1 MDFYKKALL
10 GYLSHRF
17 YFAGGRC
24 KSTKRLDGKVTIVT
38 GANCGIGYETALD
51 FARRGAHVILAC
63 RDIKRSQPAVDK
75 IKLETNNNNVEV
87 EILDLASLQSVR
99 DFADRIKKRFKR
111 IDILV
116 NNAGMSNWL
125 N

>member
-1 MDFYKKALL
+1 MGRPLILPEEVVAMKKSEASVFRNIERIFL
-10 GYLSHRF
+10 
-17 YFAGGRC
+17 
-24 KSTKRLDGKVTIVT
+24 TP
-38 GANCGIGYETALD
+38 
-51 FARRGAHVILAC
+51 GAHVILAC
-63 RDIKRSQPAVDK
+63 RNIKRAQPAADK

-116 NNAGMSNWL
+116 NNAGKS
-125 N
+125 